1 LAQAFNRPILG
12 GFGAGGFPQ
21 GAGQQATLLVGR
33 DLHHPRAWF
42 GMHQTGL
49 QLHRASRGQ
58 GSIPR
63 VQPSQGVMEAESIQS
78 LSPLI
83 QGVEH
88 WGELLLLLPLLVA
101 LEVVLSADNA
111 IALAAISRSLHDR
124 ARQEVALNLGL
135 LLALVFRLGLI
146 AAAQWVLHFWP
157 LQLAASCYLLWL
169 CGSHL
174 WALAKPE
181 VVPGAES
188 QDAAGTKLH
197 PQVSLA
203 RVVATLA
210 VTDLAFSLDSVAA
223 AVAVSDRLPLVMI
236 GGVIGVICLR
246 LTAELFIRWLE
257 IYRYLETAGY
267 VAVGLVGIRLL
278 LRLLL
283 PELVVPEWA
292 LLLSVVLIFAWG
304 FSARLTLADRAPE
317 AE

>member
-1 LAQAFNRPILG
+1 
-12 GFGAGGFPQ
+12 
-21 GAGQQATLLVGR
+21 
-33 DLHHPRAWF
+33 
-42 GMHQTGL
+42 
-49 QLHRASRGQ
+49 
-58 GSIPR
+58 
-63 VQPSQGVMEAESIQS
+63 MEAESIQS

-83 QGVEH
+83 QGVDH